1 MTTVA
6 VLADPPEPGFV
17 LPDVVAETPL
27 SVDEAARLYR
37 AMLLDVCRTA
47 RAGGAD
53 VLVNFRPPEQVPEG
67 VDPEAALRDVL
78 AGEMD
83 PVPRFEVQVGGTF
96 AGRVGNTVTHLL
108 EAEDETQV
116 AATTPAAVV
125 IGRDVVGSLG
135 MTLRSNEVAL
145 APAPGG
151 RVALAGFTEPIDFD
165 RAYAP
170 PAVET
175 LTDRSR
181 DAGLDV
187 EFLSTMPV
195 VETGADLADAIARIR
210 ARRRAERLL
219 PARTAATIDELGL
232 RAVGSD
238 NESEGG
244 NTTGL
249 RVVRDSDS
257 S

>member
-1 MTTVA
+1 MTVIV

-17 LPDVVAETPL
+17 FSDIVAETPL
-27 SVDEAARLYR
+27 SAAEATRLYR
-37 AMLLDVCRTA
+37 AMLLDTCRTA

-53 VLVNFRPPEQVPEG
+53 VLVNYRSSDQVPAD
-67 VDPEAALRDVL
+67 VDSEAALRDVL

-83 PVPRFEVQVGGTF
+83 PLPRFEVQVGETF
-96 AGRVGNTVTHLL
+96 AGRVGNTLTHLL

-116 AATTPAAVV
+116 AVTTPAAAV

-145 APAPGG
+145 APAPDG
-151 RVALAGFTEPIDFD
+151 RVAMAGFTEPIDFEE
-165 RAYAP
+165 AYAP

-181 DAGLDV
+181 NAGLDV

-195 VETGADLADAIARIR
+195 VETGADLADTIARIR

-219 PARTAATIDELGL
+219 PARTAATIEELGL
-232 RAVGSD
+232 RAAGSD
-238 NESEGG
+238 GED
-244 NTTGL
+244 TTSL
-249 RVVRDSDS
+249 QVVRDADGS
-257 S
+257 